1 MKFEAPKMLGLY
13 YSRILQ
19 KKIASDT
26 S

>member
-1 MKFEAPKMLGLY
+1 MKFEAPKMLY